1 MRTTHVPA
9 APHVLRTDAHRV
21 APHTPHW
28 GTARARPQRKRGC
41 PAACECVHLASRG
54 VPRLVNQ
61 ICDYALV
68 YAFTDGL
75 EKVDAGVVEQVV
87 ADRKA
92 RGRLA
97 ATA

>member
-1 MRTTHVPA
+1 
-9 APHVLRTDAHRV
+9 
-21 APHTPHW
+21 
-28 GTARARPQRKRGC
+28 
-41 PAACECVHLASRG
+41 VHLASRG